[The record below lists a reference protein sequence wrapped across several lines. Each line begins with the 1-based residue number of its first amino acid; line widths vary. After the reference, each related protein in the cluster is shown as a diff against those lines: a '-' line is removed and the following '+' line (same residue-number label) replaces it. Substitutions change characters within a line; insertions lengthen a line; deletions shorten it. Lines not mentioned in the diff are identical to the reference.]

1 MIVRNVNGIIKII
14 NVSTVDQDR
23 FLEKNPTG
31 GFMKVDTLP
40 YARYGN
46 WKMEGE
52 TIVVDEVK
60 EAEQAALQYRDD
72 RQYPDV
78 KEQLD
83 MLFHAVDAGLFG
95 ELAKTSDF
103 YITLKAVKDETPK
116 PE

>member
-1 MIVRNVNGIIKII
+1 MIVRNINGVIKVIDVAFED
-14 NVSTVDQDR
+14 NDA
-23 FLEKNPTG
+23 FLAKNPTG
-31 GFMKVDTLP
+31 GFMKVDNLP

-46 WKMEGE
+46 WKMEGDE
-52 TIVVDEVK
+52 IVVDEVK
-60 EAEQAALQYRDD
+60 EAEQATLQYQHD